1 MHSFAY
7 LYERFPSFVQT
18 FVYREASEMIAQGMN
33 PLLVSIRPP
42 EDHPTL
48 AAEFEAPVLYL
59 PDSSEI
65 RSEIDTLRKQRRL
78 PRKTHKLLP
87 EARAEKDS
95 TRLFEAAW
103 LGPRLLELGIR
114 HVHAHFGGMA
124 ARTAWWL
131 RELHG
136 ITYSFTG
143 HANDIFCP
151 TDFPVSNS
159 DLAKA
164 ATFVVTETDFA
175 KNWMEEHHPSARGR
189 VFRIYNGIDS
199 RFPEKPPGLSPKK
212 ILSVGRYVEK
222 KGFPDLI
229 RACQILR
236 DRGLV
241 FSCSIIGEGPMHR
254 ELESLVRELDLA
266 GFVEIA
272 GPRSQNAVRSAL
284 AEADLFVLACVPDQ
298 EGGSDNL
305 PTVIMEAMMCGT
317 PVVSTTLAGIPE
329 MIASGRT
336 GLLTQPGNPGA
347 LADALAQLLQNPTT
361 AQKLA
366 DAGRRFAL
374 KNFAVSSTTRH
385 LKHLLVSRAGVQAPP
400 EALRIDPG
408 LPAAPARRRWWD
420 RILGT
425 QERSINP

>member
-65 RSEIDTLRKQRRL
+65 RSEIDALRKQRRL

-103 LGPRLLELGIR
+103 LGPRLIDQGIR

-159 DLAKA
+159 DLANA

-175 KNWMEEHHPSARGR
+175 KNWMEEHHPATRGR

-199 RFPEKPPGLSPKK
+199 RFPEKPPASSPKK

-229 RACQILR
+229 RACHILR

-241 FSCSIIGEGPMHR
+241 FSCSIVGEGPLHR
-254 ELESLVRELDLA
+254 ELESLVRELDLE
-266 GFVEIA
+266 GIVEIA

-284 AEADLFVLACVPDQ
+284 AEADLFALACVPDQ

-329 MIASGRT
+329 MITNGRT

-361 AQKLA
+361 AQTLA
-366 DAGRRFAL
+366 DAARRFAFE
-374 KNFAVSSTTRH
+374 NFAVGSTTRH
-385 LKHLLVSRAGVQAPP
+385 LKHLLVSHAGVQAPP
-400 EALRIDPG
+400 EALHIDPG
-408 LPAAPARRRWWD
+408 LPAPPARRRWWN

-425 QERSINP
+425 QERSRNR

>member
-59 PDSSEI
+59 PDSGQV
-65 RSEIDTLRKQRRL
+65 RSEIDTLRKERRL

-87 EARAEKDS
+87 DARADKDS

-151 TDFPVSNS
+151 TDFPVSNA
-159 DLAKA
+159 DLAQA

-175 KNWMEEHHPSARGR
+175 KNWMEQQHPSLRGR

-199 RFPEKPPGLSPKK
+199 RFPEKPPATNPPR

-229 RACQILR
+229 QACRILR

-254 ELESLVRELDLA
+254 ELESLVRELGLA
-266 GFVEIA
+266 GFVEVA

-317 PVVSTTLAGIPE
+317 PVVSTALAGIPE
-329 MIASGRT
+329 MITSGRT
-336 GLLTQPGNPGA
+336 GILTPPGNPDA
-347 LADALAQLLQNPTT
+347 LADALAPLLLQPAT
-361 AQKLA
+361 ARPLA
-366 DAGRRFAL
+366 EAARLFAL
-374 KNFAVSSTTRH
+374 ENFAVSSTTRQ
-385 LKHLLVSRAGVQAPP
+385 LKHLLVSQAGIQPTP
-400 EALRIDPG
+400 EALRLDPAI
-408 LPAAPARRRWWD
+408 PAAPTGKHWWN

-425 QERSINP
+425 PAKHRNP